1 MHSVDRRDNHV
12 IEPEFG
18 SFVASLSERSMIKF
32 LMSILG
38 RGNPANRRKYERYP
52 IVAPLEVTV
61 GDKSFECE
69 VENVSAGG
77 LRLSPALDAK
87 VGDIIT
93 ILHPKSELSLEATVV
108 GGDRS
113 GTRASFNSDEAGMV
127 VSVWVR
133 MLHEES

>member
-1 MHSVDRRDNHV
+1 M
-12 IEPEFG
+12 
-18 SFVASLSERSMIKF
+18 SERCMIKF
-32 LMSILG
+32 LMGLFGLG
-38 RGNPANRRKYERYP
+38 NQANRRKYERYP

-61 GDKSFECE
+61 GDKSFQCE

-87 VGDIIT
+87 IGDIIT

-108 GGDRS
+108 GVDRS
-113 GTRASFNSDEAGMV
+113 GTRASFNSEEAGTV

-133 MLHEES
+133 MLHEDA